1 MGDYPPC
8 IHTHMHRKKNC
19 VKEIKQ
25 VTVNGISTRR
35 MSLVKLAAKES
46 STVTKGQVYKCFC
59 WYLVFHM
66 FGIIFELWSQNIE
79 EK

>member
-1 MGDYPPC
+1 MYTHA
-8 IHTHMHRKKNC
+8 HTKRNC

-25 VTVNGISTRR
+25 VRVNGISTRR
-35 MSLVKLAAKES
+35 VSLVKLAAKES

-66 FGIIFELWSQNIE
+66 FGIIFELRSQNIE

>member
-1 MGDYPPC
+1 MGDYSSC
-8 IHTHMHRKKNC
+8 IHTHMHKKRNY

-25 VTVNGISTRR
+25 VKVNGISTRR

-66 FGIIFELWSQNIE
+66 FGIIFEL
-79 EK
+79 